1 VNILLLSTHLNA
13 GGITSYLLTLSKGL
27 IEQGHDVHIAS
38 SGGDNEDEFIAM
50 GAMFLKLN
58 IRTKSE
64 LSPKLYR
71 ALGLF
76 RKYIKE
82 NSIHIIHSQTRIT
95 QVMGQLLMKS
105 TGCPYLST
113 CHGYFRVRLS
123 RRIAPC
129 WGQAVIA
136 ISEAVRGHLKKD
148 FKVLEENIFLIPNGI
163 DLNKFSMIADDKKR
177 SIRAELHLSDD
188 KPVLGIIAR
197 LSDIKGQDILISA
210 MKQVV
215 REVPSVKLLI
225 VGEGRMESS
234 LKGMVL
240 SLELNDHVF
249 FHPVVNQT
257 VKYLSAL
264 DIFVMPS
271 RQEGLGL
278 SVMEAQACGLP
289 VVASNVGG
297 LPSLIKN
304 GTTGILVEP
313 QSSDA
318 LAKALVELLKSPQR
332 WKPMGLAARK
342 FIEATYSSGKM
353 VNKTIELY
361 RRLADTYKHE

>member
-1 VNILLLSTHLNA
+1 MNILLLSTHLNA

-27 IEQGHDVHIAS
+27 IDQGHAVHVAS
-38 SGGDNEDEFIAM
+38 SGGDTENEFIAM
-50 GAMFLKLN
+50 GAIFLKLN

-64 LSPKLYR
+64 LSPKLYN
-71 ALGLF
+71 ALGLLK
-76 RKYIKE
+76 KYIEE
-82 NSIHIIHSQTRIT
+82 NSIHVIHSQTRIT

-113 CHGYFRVRLS
+113 CHGYFKARLS

-129 WGQAVIA
+129 WGRDVIA

-148 FKVLEENIFLIPNGI
+148 FEVLEENIVLIPNGI
-163 DLNKFSMIADDKKR
+163 DLNKFQLITDDKRR
-177 SIRAELHLSDD
+177 SVRAELHLSDD
-188 KPVLGIIAR
+188 EPVLGIIAR
-197 LSDIKGQDILISA
+197 LSDIKGQDILIPA
-210 MKQVV
+210 MKQVAK
-215 REVPSVKLLI
+215 EVSNVKLLI

-234 LKGMVL
+234 LKEMVQ
-240 SLELNDHVF
+240 SLKLNDHIF
-249 FHPVVNQT
+249 FYPVVNQT

-289 VVASNVGG
+289 AVASNVGG

-313 QSSDA
+313 QNPDA
-318 LAKALVELLKSPQR
+318 LGKALVELLKNPQG

-342 FIEATYSSGKM
+342 FIEETYPSGKM
-353 VNKTIELY
+353 VDKTIELY
-361 RRLADTYKHE
+361 RRLANT